1 MHNCPCTAER
11 VEGPGAPGN
20 RIRVSEGPGA
30 GPIVADS
37 LPFVTL
43 RGTTPVTSTL
53 TCGPV
58 EPVGPTGRGVSLEV
72 VLLFVDIAVDA
83 LGAAREEIDALNVY
97 PVPDGD
103 TGTNM
108 YLTVSAARDA
118 VREATGGDPGA
129 DLGEALAAF
138 SRGALL
144 GARGNSGVILSEMMR
159 AIARRLA
166 RSTPEERNAEVLAQA
181 LRLASDA
188 AYAAV
193 GTPVEGTILSVAR
206 AAAEAAEVTTEK
218 PGARTRDVFTDAAE
232 AARAALAR
240 TPGQLQALADAGV
253 VDAGG
258 RGLSVVLD
266 AAETALTGRRPEP
279 VLPRIG
285 RHAIPVTTPTTGS
298 GHPPGADLT
307 PGGPSYEVM
316 YLLDTDAEQVPALRE
331 RLAGLGDSLVVVGDE
346 RLWNVHVHV
355 DDVGA
360 AIEAGIEAGRPHRI
374 RVTHFH
380 DQVTQQTAQQE
391 REAARPREGRCVVV
405 VSAGPGLTAL
415 FGEAGA
421 VVVEGGPGR
430 RPSTGDLLAAITGC
444 GAQEVVVLP
453 NDGDSVRAA
462 QVAASTATQDT
473 GVRVAVIPTQ
483 AQVQGLA
490 ALAVHEPGRGFD
502 ADVLEMTAT
511 ARHARHGA
519 VTVAAR
525 QAMTMAGPC
534 EPGDALGVVAG
545 DFAVVGSAL
554 ADVATEV
561 LERLVVGGGELVTI
575 VSGADDP
582 EGALAEHCTAWL
594 AEHHP
599 YVDAVVYDG
608 GQERYPLLLAVE

>member
-1 MHNCPCTAER
+1 VHNCPCTAER

-206 AAAEAAEVTTEK
+206 AAAEAAEVTTEE